1 MWRQSGNLV
10 SYLYYPTKTGNCG
23 QDFAWKGAGLS
34 SEYQTITVYVKVN
47 DPGEYLST
55 KTEFHVFRRNFH
67 VALSEFNSLHPS
79 RSRPSCMLLLWLLTP

>member
-55 KTEFHVFRRNFH
+55 KTEFHVFCRNFRVQCATAFIQADQGH
-67 VALSEFNSLHPS
+67 SACCCFG
-79 RSRPSCMLLLWLLTP
+79 C